1 MKKRAAIYVRVS
13 TQEQKKHGY
22 SVDAQLEAL
31 RKYCR
36 DNDYIIAG
44 EYNDAGISARKKYKK
59 RPALMRLIEDCQ
71 NEKIDIILFTKLD
84 RWFRSVADYYE
95 VQGILDGF
103 KKKVPWR
110 AIWED
115 YETETSSGVFKVNIM
130 LSVSQ
135 SEADRTSERNKE
147 SIAYRKANGDFIGGR
162 PPVGYK
168 RENKK
173 LVFDE
178 KTHDAVNAIFQT
190 YLTSFSI
197 ARATEAASRYG
208 IHVATSHIC
217 RMLKSEAYCGN
228 ASGSIC
234 PAYISVEEHNKI
246 MQLSTKRNRTPK
258 RSDRVY
264 IFSGLCS
271 CGYCGSRLIAR
282 INHYKVKDETRF
294 YAFYSCAKHNDKRD
308 LECPGVNL
316 SEKKIEAYL
325 IKHLDEA
332 LSEYSASYDFDMQNK
347 TEYKKDII
355 RLEQKLRRI
364 GDRYEDGDIDFAEY
378 KEKRIVINTKISE
391 LKAKL
396 DSVPSIPTV
405 PDNWKDI
412 YEELSADG
420 KRSFWLSTIS
430 EIVITKEK
438 INILFDS

>member
-13 TQEQKKHGY
+13 TLEQKKHGY
-22 SVDAQLEAL
+22 SVDVQLEAL
-31 RKYCR
+31 RKFCV

-59 RPALMRLIEDCQ
+59 RPALLKLIEDCK
-71 NEKIDIILFTKLD
+71 EGKIDIILFTKLD

-95 VQGILDGF
+95 VQGILDGL

-115 YETETSSGVFKVNIM
+115 YETETSAGVFKVNIM

-135 SEADRTSERNKE
+135 SEADRTSERTQE

-162 PPVGYK
+162 SPIGYK

-178 KTHDAVNAIFQT
+178 KTYDGVKAIFKS
-190 YLTSFSI
+190 YLATFSI
-197 ARATEAASRYG
+197 ARATEAGARYG
-208 IHVATSHIC
+208 IHVASSQIC
-217 RMLKSEAYCGN
+217 RILKNEAYCGN
-228 ASGSIC
+228 ASGSVC
-234 PAYISVEEHNKI
+234 PAYITVDEHNKI
-246 MQLSTKRNRTPK
+246 MSCSKKRNRTPK

-271 CGYCGSRLIAR
+271 CGYCGGRLIAR
-282 INHYKVKDETRF
+282 INHYYVKGETKY
-294 YAFYSCAKHNDKRD
+294 YAFYSCARHNDKRD

-325 IKHLDEA
+325 LEHLDEA
-332 LSEYSASYDFDMQNK
+332 LSQYSNIYEFERHNKDEYEKSI
-347 TEYKKDII
+347 T
-355 RLEQKLRRI
+355 RLEQKLKRI
-364 GDRYEDGDIDFAEY
+364 GDRYEDGDLSFAEY
-378 KEKRIVINTKISE
+378 KEKRLTIKNEIEDLKTKLNSIRPI
-391 LKAKL
+391 
-396 DSVPSIPTV
+396 PSI

-412 YEELSADG
+412 YVELTSEG
-420 KRSFWLSTIS
+420 KRSFWVSTIS
-430 EIVITKEK
+430 EIVISKGK
-438 INILFDS
+438 IDILFSV

>member
-31 RKYCR
+31 RKFCF

-59 RPALMRLIEDCQ
+59 RPALLKLIEDCQ
-71 NEKIDIILFTKLD
+71 NDKIDIILFTKLD

-95 VQGILDGF
+95 VQGILDGLPR
-103 KKKVPWR
+103 KIPWR

-115 YETETSSGVFKVNIM
+115 YETETSAGVFKVNIM

-135 SEADRTSERNKE
+135 SEADRTSDRMHEA
-147 SIAYRKANGDFIGGR
+147 IAYRKANGDFIGGR
-162 PPVGYK
+162 VPIGYK

-178 KTHDAVNAIFQT
+178 KTYDAVNSIFQT
-190 YLTSFSI
+190 YLASFSI
-197 ARATEAASRYG
+197 ARATEAAARYG

-234 PAYISVEEHNKI
+234 PAYISIEEHDKI
-246 MQLSTKRNRTPK
+246 MKFSTKRNRTPK

-264 IFSGLCS
+264 LFSGLCS

-282 INHYKVKDETRF
+282 VNSYTVKGETKY
-294 YAFYSCAKHNDKRD
+294 YAFYSCQKHNDKRRID
-308 LECPGVNL
+308 CPGVNL

-325 IKHLDEA
+325 LSHLDEA
-332 LSEYSASYDFDMQNK
+332 LSQYSQTFDFEMQK

-355 RLEQKLRRI
+355 NLEQRLRRI
-364 GDRYEDGDIDFAEY
+364 GDRYEFGDINFSEY
-378 KEKRIVINTKISE
+378 KEKRIAINTEISK
-391 LKAKL
+391 LKAKI
-396 DSVPSIPTV
+396 DSAPSLPIIPE
-405 PDNWKDI
+405 NWKDI
-412 YEELSADG
+412 YAELSADG
-420 KRSFWLSTIS
+420 KKSFWLSTIG
-430 EIVITKEK
+430 EIVIDKEH
-438 INILFDS
+438 IAILFDT